1 MESSK
6 NRIVPLPAGP
16 SPTSQRTVESLAQAG
31 HGRTVFE
38 RELVDCARRLIRLRK
53 EVDKHIPPGLV
64 KDFAWDILLELFVN
78 GEEGGIVYVKQLML
92 VSGTTPTS
100 AMRLIDRLEDEALI
114 ERQPDPLDHRRV
126 IVGLSDRG
134 RSAMVTL
141 LRKILEQPHESDAA
155 AQPRPFVPRGR

>member
-1 MESSK
+1 MRSSK
-6 NRIVPLPAGP
+6 DRIIPLPADP
-16 SPTSQRTVESLAQAG
+16 SPSSRRTVESLAQAG
-31 HGRTVFE
+31 HGRTILE

-53 EVDKHIPPGLV
+53 EMDQHIPPGLV
-64 KDFAWDILLELFVN
+64 KDYAWDILLELFVN

-92 VSGTTPTS
+92 VSSITPTS

-141 LRKILEQPHESDAA
+141 LRKILEQPAESDTA
-155 AQPRPFVPRGR
+155 AQPKPFVPRGR

>member
-1 MESSK
+1 MKSSK
-6 NRIVPLPAGP
+6 SRIIPLHADR

-31 HGRTVFE
+31 QGRTLFE

-100 AMRLIDRLEDEALI
+100 AMRLIDRLEEETLI
-114 ERQPDPLDHRRV
+114 ERSPDPLDHRRV

-141 LRKILEQPHESDAA
+141 LRKILEKPGESDAETR
-155 AQPRPFVPRGR
+155 PSPFVPRGR